1 MGKIVITPEDFQ
13 TAAVKYQKELLMLPI
28 VALEQS
34 TKYMTVM
41 SGVAGK
47 QVVGE
52 ADFNAQLA
60 PYKASREG
68 TANLD
73 MKLRALETYLG
84 NVVETFEP
92 NQVVKT
98 VFAGLSTLGD
108 GLKNVPVTK
117 LALASLARNLG
128 RNLNSSLWK
137 AKYSAT
143 GDTSADLFD
152 GFDTITQ
159 NELTAGNLAAGKGNY
174 KKLTSDIT
182 KENAV
187 DVAKDIIMSLSP
199 ELREQ
204 DTFMFCDWDFYDK
217 YCEAY
222 KVTGA
227 GLVYNTTYEQVS
239 VEGSGKRCTLVP
251 LANKTGSDFIH
262 VTTKDN
268 LLVGCDQMS
277 DKERIQIDR
286 FAPFLL
292 TFSATMF
299 FGVQFNTID
308 GRRMLVVDKRKD

>member
-13 TAAVKYQKELLMLPI
+13 TAAIKYQKELLMLPI

-34 TKYMTVM
+34 TQYMTVM

-52 ADFNAQLA
+52 ADFNAQFA
-60 PYKASREG
+60 PYKASRKG
-68 TANLD
+68 STNLEL
-73 MKLRALETYLG
+73 KLRALETYLG

-98 VFAGLSTLGD
+98 VFAGTSTLGD
-108 GLKNVPVTK
+108 GQKNVPVTK

-159 NELTAGNLAAGKGNY
+159 SELTAGNLSAADGNY
-174 KKLTSDIT
+174 KKLTSEIT

-187 DVAKDIIMSLSP
+187 DVAKDIIVSLTP

-222 KVTGA
+222 KATGA
-227 GLVYNTTYEQVS
+227 GLTYNNAYEQVF

-251 LANKTGSDFIH
+251 LANKSGSNFIH

-268 LLVGCDQMS
+268 MLVGCDQMG
-277 DKERIQIDR
+277 DKERVQIDR
-286 FAPFLL
+286 FEPFLL

-308 GRRMLVVDKRKD
+308 GRRMLVVDKRTE